1 MRPVMKRAKVIKPKT
16 MKKVFT
22 VTAYQPYDRTI
33 DYSVSE
39 DFYDSRQTNIPKVLK
54 RSIPMNDILTDTA
67 KSFRLMRPKTQSGTF
82 KPMSTYTKKRDN
94 ILFLP
99 IVDNKE
105 DIVKALTTLL
115 GPVGIKKSFFNY
127 FFLKR
132 YIWRSVLYPKPVV
145 REYIDRWFDEIEE
158 LKDKREFF
166 ENL

>member
-1 MRPVMKRAKVIKPKT
+1 
-16 MKKVFT
+16 
-22 VTAYQPYDRTI
+22 
-33 DYSVSE
+33 
-39 DFYDSRQTNIPKVLK
+39 
-54 RSIPMNDILTDTA
+54 MNDILTDTA

-99 IVDNKE
+99 IVDDKE

-145 REYIDRWFDEIEE
+145 REYINE
-158 LKDKREFF
+158 K
-166 ENL
+166 